1 MRKFYKGPGQQ
12 HALPTYISAA
22 GVKTGIFGK
31 ETNANDATTISP
43 GWDRF
48 FVLGGLDEGCASPRM
63 TRP

>member
-1 MRKFYKGPGQQ
+1 MGKFYKGPGQQ

-48 FVLGGLDEGCASPRM
+48 FVLGGTDEGYSL
-63 TRP
+63 TLIWT